1 MVGSGNDGTNS
12 KLDEVDEM
20 VDYEQ
25 CSAKR
30 GLTSQ

>member
-20 VDYEQ
+20 VENSVVPKED
-25 CSAKR
+25 
-30 GLTSQ
+30 